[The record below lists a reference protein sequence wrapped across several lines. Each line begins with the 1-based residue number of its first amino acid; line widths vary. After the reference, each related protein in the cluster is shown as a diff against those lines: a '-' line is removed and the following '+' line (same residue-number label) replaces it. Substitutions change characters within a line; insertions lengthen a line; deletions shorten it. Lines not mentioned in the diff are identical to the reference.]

1 LESLQIPGLELLT
14 DFQLQVENALD
25 MQGRD
30 LVLFVDASVSCR
42 PPFEFARLEPVAD
55 ASFST
60 HAISPSSVLEVYQR
74 LLSQEPPP
82 SYVLSIRGE
91 RFELGESLSAG
102 AARNL
107 DDALEFS
114 RGLFRQSDAAAW
126 DRLDS
131 VLCPVSV

>member
-1 LESLQIPGLELLT
+1 
-14 DFQLQVENALD
+14 

-126 DRLDS
+126 DRLGS